1 MSAPVVVV
9 GDVMV
14 DVVAAASQPIAYG
27 SDADARVRF
36 AGGGG
41 GANVAAWLAH
51 EGVLVV
57 LVARVGDD
65 LAGRGAVEELRA
77 AGVDVRAA
85 VDDDRTTGTCVV
97 VVTPGGERTMLPD
110 RGANDGL
117 TPADLPD
124 DLFVRGAHLH
134 LSGYVLLGEGS
145 RAAGLRALALA
156 RAADMTV
163 TVDPASA
170 APLRA
175 CPQFLD
181 WVRGAGTVLP
191 NADELGV
198 LSGTLDPI
206 DGARQIAQA
215 VGDVVVTLGAKG
227 AMWSDGEAVERAEA
241 PAAGAVDS
249 TGAGD
254 AFAAGWIAARHV
266 RGAGVREALAAGC
279 AAGAAAAGRSGAR
292 P

>member
-9 GDVMV
+9 GDLMV

-27 SDADARVRF
+27 SDADAQVRF

-51 EGVLVV
+51 EGAPVV
-57 LVARVGDD
+57 LVSRVGDD

-77 AGVDVRAA
+77 AGVEVKA
-85 VDDDRTTGTCVV
+85 VVDRDRTTGTCVV
-97 VVTPGGERTMLPD
+97 VVTPDGERTMLPD
-110 RGANDGL
+110 RGANDAL
-117 TPADLPD
+117 APADLPEER
-124 DLFVRGAHLH
+124 FVRGAHLH

-145 RAAGLRALALA
+145 RAAGLRSLDLA

-170 APLRA
+170 APLRG
-175 CPQFLD
+175 CPEFLD
-181 WVRGAGTVLP
+181 WVRGTGTVLP
-191 NADELGV
+191 NADEL
-198 LSGTLDPI
+198 LALAGTHDPI
-206 DGARQIAQA
+206 EGARAVAQA
-215 VGDVVVTLGAKG
+215 AGEVVVTLGAQG
-227 AMWSDGEAVERAEA
+227 AMWSDGESFERAEA
-241 PAAGAVDS
+241 HAVDAVDS

-266 RGAGVREALAAGC
+266 RGASVGDALAAGC
-279 AAGAAAAGRSGAR
+279 AVGAVAAGRAGAR